1 VKSPRPI
8 RCNFDSD
15 AHALASGALFGAL
28 LRGGANVEPNYDGD
42 GNYTPT
48 YTARVPELAPG
59 KRYLVTVQELDE

>member
-1 VKSPRPI
+1 
-8 RCNFDSD
+8 
-15 AHALASGALFGAL
+15 L